1 MVYYFRSLF
10 PSPPSPG
17 TGRVSWSPCWWSWW
31 WLAWWPS
38 PSRLLLLHQDHQG
51 CTNINKCPALKTLLR
66 NPGHRMVYQQIKYST
81 FSTNTFNA
89 TWVSGK
95 PWIQWKVE
103 RLTIY
108 KMFLT
113 KCSALYFL
121 QTYITPRLGDTSL
134 ILNGVKT
141 ILGLCH
147 DNVRIVSGGG

>member
-51 CTNINKCPALKTLLR
+51 NTNINKCPALKTLLR

-81 FSTNTFNA
+81 FSPNTFNA

-103 RLTIY
+103 RLTVY
-108 KMFLT
+108 T
-113 KCSALYFL
+113 KCFG
-121 QTYITPRLGDTSL
+121 P
-134 ILNGVKT
+134 
-141 ILGLCH
+141 
-147 DNVRIVSGGG
+147 NVLLFIFFRHISHLDLVIQLWFWMVSRQYWVCVTTMWG